1 MLSMTSL
8 FLIIHLTLQVTSQVL
23 MQFQPVCHLTD
34 YCTEMYSL
42 VLCSVFTGQNN
53 TKYWQLFFSK
63 SAAEVACLRC
73 SFLLIRFCSALSL
86 FWFGLF
92 FVFFSITFEI
102 QVVSRVSLTVS
113 VLFLMF
119 EKFYF
124 RLCLSRGRF
133 YSFRMNKTG
142 QTDHILK
149 VSIGRQGFSKW
160 QILRLKKFPLY
171 LFY

>member
-1 MLSMTSL
+1 MPSKSQYTTTICTTNIPDMLSMTSL

-73 SFLLIRFCSALSL
+73 SFLLIRFCSFFVLI
-86 FWFGLF
+86 WFLF
-92 FVFFSITFEI
+92 FFHYIWNSGSFQSKFDSFGFVFNVRKVLLSIVF
-102 QVVSRVSLTVS
+102 V
-113 VLFLMF
+113 
-119 EKFYF
+119 K
-124 RLCLSRGRF
+124 G
-133 YSFRMNKTG
+133 K
-142 QTDHILK
+142 IL
-149 VSIGRQGFSKW
+149 
-160 QILRLKKFPLY
+160 
-171 LFY
+171 

>member
-73 SFLLIRFCSALSL
+73 SFLLYDFVLL
-86 FWFGLF
+86 FLCFDLVCF
-92 FVFFSITFEI
+92 LFFSITFEI

-160 QILRLKKFPLY
+160 QILRWKKFPLY